1 MTAAAF
7 DLAARALC
15 RMAQNGDTDVR
26 KALDQEAPWIDAAT
40 DYAAEAL
47 CRATLDCAGKE
58 IVSADEGQTQ

>member
-15 RMAQNGDTDVR
+15 RMAQNGDSDIR

-47 CRATLDCAGKE
+47 CRATLDCAGQE
-58 IVSADEGQTQ
+58 TGHADEGQTQ

>member
-40 DYAAEAL
+40 DYAAEML
-47 CRATLDCAGKE
+47 VRATLDCAARGGDTPS
-58 IVSADEGQTQ
+58 VM

>member
-15 RMAQNGDTDVR
+15 RMAQNGDTDIQ
-26 KALDQEAPWIDAAT
+26 KALEQEAPWIDAAT

-47 CRATLDCAGKE
+47 CRATLDCAAAVRQPE
-58 IVSADEGQTQ
+58 

>member
-40 DYAAEAL
+40 DYAAEQL
-47 CRATLDCAGKE
+47 IQETVKCRDG
-58 IVSADEGQTQ
+58 SS